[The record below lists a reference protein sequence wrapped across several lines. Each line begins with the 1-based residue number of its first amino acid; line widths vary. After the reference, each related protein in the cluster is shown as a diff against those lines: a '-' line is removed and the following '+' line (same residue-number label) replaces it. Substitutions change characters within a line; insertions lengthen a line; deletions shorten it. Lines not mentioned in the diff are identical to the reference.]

1 MKKTVFSVL
10 LVLSMLLCAVSG
22 SFAETTEPVEIEFFQ
37 HKDEAEVDI
46 FDQMIQAFEAE
57 NPGIKIKQ
65 VHFPEEEADTI
76 LATRILN
83 NDAPAIWNTWFS
95 QEVFTQADEGIILD
109 LTGSEILEPVS
120 EKALS
125 DTAYNGHNYMVPV
138 SSNFMGVFYNKTL
151 FDEKGYQIPETEE
164 EFWALCEQIKADGL
178 IPIAAG
184 DMDGWNLAHWIQS
197 INGEYMPNYSAE
209 FLKIYNGEMTVADM
223 DGIEDVAD
231 IIVKRSQYVQEGP
244 LGADSSAMLSLFV
257 NGEAA
262 MMANGSY
269 WIPSIDAAQPDFEY
283 AVFPFPGKTKD
294 AILVQSNAD
303 LAFVISAKTSPEKQE
318 AAMKFLSWVTHEGAK
333 TYIEATGA
341 PSCLKGISP
350 DTSKY
355 SLIAPYLEE
364 GKIFRM
370 PYSGRWADNTY
381 LDYTVAVQNLT
392 DTGDKEAF
400 YAEFNDALVNN
411 GKPETYVD

>member
-1 MKKTVFSVL
+1 MKKVLALVFALMMVFS
-10 LVLSMLLCAVSG
+10 CIQIAA
-22 SFAETTEPVEIEFFQ
+22 AEEPIEIEFFQ

-46 FDQMIQAFEAE
+46 FDEMIQVFEAE
-57 NPGIKIKQ
+57 HPGIKIKQ

-76 LATRILN
+76 LSTRIQN
-83 NDAPAIWNTWFS
+83 NDAPDIWNTWFS

-120 EKALS
+120 EKALN
-125 DTAYNGHNYMVPV
+125 DTAYNGRNYMIPV
-138 SSNFMGVFYNKTL
+138 TSNFMGVFYNKTL
-151 FDEKGYQIPETEE
+151 FDEKGYKIPETPE

-197 INGEYMPNYSAE
+197 IIGEYMPNYSAE
-209 FLKIYNGEMTVADM
+209 FLKIYDGEMTVAEM
-223 DGIEDVAD
+223 EGIEDVAD
-231 IIVKRSQYVQEGP
+231 IIVKRSQYVQDGP
-244 LGADSSAMLSLFV
+244 LGADSSAMLALFV

-269 WIPSIDAAQPDFEY
+269 WIPSIDAAEPDFEY
-283 AVFPFPGKTKD
+283 AVFPFPGRTKEET
-294 AILVQSNAD
+294 LVQSNAD
-303 LAFVISAKTSPEKQE
+303 LAFVISAKASAEKQE
-318 AAMKFLSWVTHEGAK
+318 AAKTFLSWITHEGAK
-333 TYIEATGA
+333 IYIDATGA
-341 PSCLKGISP
+341 PSCLKNITP

-400 YAEFNDALVNN
+400 YSEFNDALVNN